1 MSELNI
7 KPLLRYRTMAAF
19 RLTVETRSATRA
31 AEELGISQPAV
42 SQLLAALERA
52 VGFSLFNRGAGR
64 RMDPT
69 DQARQL
75 LSEVREI
82 LDAMA
87 ALERRVREL
96 AGDEGGQD
104 GADGGR
110 GRRWQESMVER

>member
-1 MSELNI
+1 M
-7 KPLLRYRTMAAF
+7 KPVLRYRTMAAF

-52 VGFSLFNRGAGR
+52 VGFPLFDRGAGR

-69 DQARQL
+69 PGALQL

-87 ALERRVREL
+87 ELEQRVREL
-96 AGDEGGQD
+96 ATGEAGRD
-104 GADGGR
+104 GAGGR
-110 GRRWQESMVER
+110 GNGRWQESTAER